1 MSAKTKILVLKLK
14 QLIYTV
20 IFVVLGIILIIL
32 LFLIVKGKTGKEKSA
47 SAYPT
52 FAPGVYTSSIVLANS
67 PLDLQI
73 TVDEEQVK
81 SITLVNVSE
90 SVETMYPLLSSSLS
104 EISAQVIDNNSTEH
118 ITYSQ
123 DSKYTS
129 IVLINTINTI
139 LDKARR

>member
-32 LFLIVKGKTGKEKSA
+32 LFLIIKGKTGKEKSV

-104 EISAQVIDNNSTEH
+104 EISAQVIDHNSTEH

-139 LDKARR
+139 LDKARN

>member
-1 MSAKTKILVLKLK
+1 MSANTKRLVLKLK

-32 LFLIVKGKTGKEKSA
+32 LFLIIKGKTGKEKSA

>member
-32 LFLIVKGKTGKEKSA
+32 LFLIIKGKTGKEKSA